1 MPSLRTRFSFAF
13 AVVCLALVGANAL
26 TVLHFSHRHEARQID
41 QLVLDEMDVL
51 IEQYQR
57 LEVSGL
63 PHGEQLDA
71 SPVRSSGD
79 SHSEFRK
86 WFRSGWLTQ
95 RFVVRSAEERS
106 MLPEE
111 LRLLAPGFH
120 DVLAAGVPFRVEVRE
135 LGGVSFYLAYD
146 ASYHWER
153 FRDFQWAVVVT
164 AAVAAVVAVLAGL
177 WLAASLTRQ
186 VAALAE
192 RVKHLPAG
200 QALDPLGE
208 HFHDRE
214 VNALALAFDAF
225 QARMAAL
232 LAREKA
238 LTADVSHELRTP
250 LTAIRTSSELLLADP
265 ELPERCRA
273 RVEKVA
279 RAAARLAELTN
290 AILLLA
296 REQAA
301 SATSVA
307 TASTAAPG
315 VAASAGPTALREC
328 IEDAVEPLAD
338 RIAAKGLQL
347 EIDVAPDL
355 VVPAP
360 RHALTVVLSN
370 LIINAVSYTER
381 GHILLRARAA
391 TIEITDTGQGIEADK
406 VSALFERFRR
416 GAQRERSD
424 GHGLGLA
431 IVKRICD
438 QFGWHIL
445 IENRPEGGTRVL
457 LTVA

>member
-1 MPSLRTRFSFAF
+1 MPSLRTRFSLIFA
-13 AVVCLALVGANAL
+13 AVCLALVSANAL
-26 TVLHFSHRHEARQID
+26 TVLHFSHRHELRQID
-41 QLVLDEMDVL
+41 QLVNDEMDML

-57 LEVSGL
+57 QEVSGL
-63 PHGEQLDA
+63 PHGTHLDT
-71 SPVRSSGD
+71 SLVRTGAVD

-95 RFVVRSAEERS
+95 RFVVRSTEDRG

-111 LRLLAPGFH
+111 LRPLAPGVH
-120 DVLAAGVPFRVEVRE
+120 NVLTAGIPFRVEVRE
-135 LGGVSFYLAYD
+135 VGGVSFYLAYN
-146 ASYHWER
+146 ATYHWER
-153 FRDFQWAVVVT
+153 FRDFQWAVVIT
-164 AAVAAVVAVLAGL
+164 AAVAAVAAVLAGL

-186 VAALAE
+186 VVDLAE
-192 RVKHLPAG
+192 RVKHLPAD
-200 QALDPLGE
+200 QTLAPLGE

-214 VNALALAFDAF
+214 VNALAHAFDAF
-225 QARMAAL
+225 QARMVAL

-265 ELPERCRA
+265 DLPARCRG

-290 AILLLA
+290 AMLLLA
-296 REQAA
+296 REQA
-301 SATSVA
+301 
-307 TASTAAPG
+307 TASVGATP
-315 VAASAGPTALREC
+315 LREC
-328 IEDAVEPLAD
+328 ILDAIEPLAD
-338 RIAAKGLQL
+338 RIAAKGLD
-347 EIDVAPDL
+347 IDLDVPTDL

-360 RHALTVVLSN
+360 RHALAVVLSN
-370 LIINAVSYTER
+370 LIINAVSYTDQGR
-381 GHILLRARAA
+381 ILLRAREAI
-391 TIEITDTGQGIEADK
+391 IEITDTGRGIEADQ
-406 VSALFERFRR
+406 VGALFERFHR
-416 GAQRERSD
+416 GTHSERSD

-457 LTVA
+457 LTLA